1 MLNSNNNLC
10 KNQDALGAENQAS
23 LTSLPLGCKIPVMLE
38 QRPVVSWDF
47 DGVLFRR
54 FPAQTAVLNPFA
66 YRSPLTRKGKPI
78 FWLDRWSAKHSLSRR
93 EISELNRHTKR
104 PIRPGIAGVIRRMT
118 ECMHVGNTGR
128 PNNRPM
134 IMHTK
139 DRLLDAGLAGLFD
152 HIYFKPEGVESDE
165 SKYWA
170 LVELRTIGHTNIT
183 HYDDN
188 ARTVRR
194 LAEEFHDMRFVIV
207 QDLTSGIL
215 FSRREMQDYP
225 NVARVAIKE
234 SGRIEDI
241 VVPQSFGILPHSNAA

>member
-1 MLNSNNNLC
+1 
-10 KNQDALGAENQAS
+10 
-23 LTSLPLGCKIPVMLE
+23 MLE

-54 FPAQTAVLNPFA
+54 FPAQTAVFNRFA
-66 YRSPLTRKGKPI
+66 YHSSLARKDKPI
-78 FWLDRWSAKHSLSRR
+78 FWLDRWPTKHSLSGK
-93 EISELNRHTKR
+93 EISELNRHIGR
-104 PIRPGIAGVIRRMT
+104 PIRPEIAGVIRRMT
-118 ECMHVGNTGR
+118 EHMHVGNTGR

-134 IMHTK
+134 IMHTIE
-139 DRLLDAGLAGLFD
+139 RLLDAGLAGVFD
-152 HIYFKPEGVESDE
+152 HIYFKPEGVEPDE

-194 LAEEFHDMRFVIV
+194 LAEELRDIRFVIV

-215 FSRREMQDYP
+215 FSRKEMQKFP
-225 NVARVAIKE
+225 NVARIAVRKNGEIESTYTSSAI
-234 SGRIEDI
+234 G
-241 VVPQSFGILPHSNAA
+241 VLPHELIA